1 MKLVETERYFI
12 GGIKVWKKLA
22 QKWNILKRQQMLRV
36 QTTLTTLTFLT
47 RANSTATMASSI
59 CVPIEIVLGEAGSLS
74 SFAAT
79 VTLKASK
86 MFTAKH
92 KKHYSIKPLAQSKLD
107 SIGYIF

>member
-1 MKLVETERYFI
+1 MEKT
-12 GGIKVWKKLA
+12 GK
-22 QKWNILKRQQMLRV
+22 KWNILKTQLSLCV

-59 CVPIEIVLGEAGSLS
+59 CLPIEIVLGEAGSLS

-92 KKHYSIKPLAQSKLD
+92 KKHY
-107 SIGYIF
+107 